1 MKMAESIPDGDYCE
15 GCTYIRS
22 STSILPTISFC
33 NLFRERLHIDGK
45 LKKCDK
51 CKERQ

>member
-1 MKMAESIPDGDYCE
+1 MKVAESIPDGDYCE
-15 GCTYIRS
+15 GCPYVRS
-22 STSILPTISFC
+22 STSTTISFC

-51 CKERQ
+51 CKGDE